1 MAKRHTKSPQA
12 GPACS
17 EHEYATRLI
26 RLQKTWWKRFLHVQA
41 PYRWNLRRLQPGL
54 TLEIGCGIGRNLLHL
69 ESSGVGID
77 LNPHCVEA
85 ARGQGLTAF
94 TPADFF
100 NSAFNQL
107 GTFDSLLLS
116 HVAEHMTR
124 AEVVNLI
131 QRYLPLVKPDGR
143 LILFTPQEAGF
154 RTDPTHVEFM
164 DLEKLQAICSE
175 LPFVPERLCS
185 FPFPRIFGKIF
196 IYNEFVLVG
205 RRPGQD
211 VARDALTPCPSD
223 TCAG

>member
-1 MAKRHTKSPQA
+1 MSKRHTKSA
-12 GPACS
+12 TARAICS
-17 EHEYATRLI
+17 DPEYAARLI
-26 RLQKTWWKRFLHVQA
+26 RLQQTGWKRFLHVQA

-69 ESSGVGID
+69 EGAGVGID

-85 ARGQGLTAF
+85 ARGQGLSAF
-94 TPADFF
+94 TPADFL

-116 HVAEHMTR
+116 HVAEHMAR

-131 QRYLPLVKPDGR
+131 RQYLPLLKPDGR

-164 DLEKLQAICSE
+164 DLEKLQAICLE
-175 LPFVPERLCS
+175 LTFEPERLSS

-205 RRPGQD
+205 RRLGRD
-211 VARDALTPCPSD
+211 VDPDALTPCASG
-223 TCAG
+223 TYAS